1 MQNQLMIMETKMS
14 QNMPRPVMQI
24 QSKPEDLRIRGANGV
39 KFQFQAKG
47 LRTRSISVQGED
59 GCPSTTRERSLPFLR
74 LFCHTQALCRLDD
87 VHPHHEDIST
97 LLRI

>member
-39 KFQFQAKG
+39 KFQFQPK
-47 LRTRSISVQGED
+47 V
-59 GCPSTTRERSLPFLR
+59 
-74 LFCHTQALCRLDD
+74 
-87 VHPHHEDIST
+87 
-97 LLRI
+97 

>member
-1 MQNQLMIMETKMS
+1 MS

-24 QSKPEDLRIRGANGV
+24 QSKPEDLRIRGANGG

-59 GCPSTTRERSLPFLR
+59 GCPRATRDSSLPFLH
-74 LFCHTQALCRLDD
+74 LFCHTQALNRLDHA
-87 VHPHHEDIST
+87 HPHHEGIST